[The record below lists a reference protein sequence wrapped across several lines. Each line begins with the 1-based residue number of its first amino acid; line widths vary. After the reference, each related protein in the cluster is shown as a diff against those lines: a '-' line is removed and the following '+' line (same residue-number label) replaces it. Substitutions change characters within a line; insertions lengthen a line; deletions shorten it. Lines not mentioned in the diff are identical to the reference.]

1 MSKKQKKELINGLT
15 VGAGKPVE
23 KDGPKGGKIDTYT
36 KPDGTIIKV
45 RTESTT
51 NPGNINIDIVYP
63 LKPGQ
68 KKPDKYELKFK

>member
-15 VGAGKPVE
+15 VGAGKPITNP
-23 KDGPKGGKIDTYT
+23 GAKGGKIDTYT

-45 RTESTT
+45 RTESTS
-51 NPGNINIDIVYP
+51 NHGNINIDIVHP